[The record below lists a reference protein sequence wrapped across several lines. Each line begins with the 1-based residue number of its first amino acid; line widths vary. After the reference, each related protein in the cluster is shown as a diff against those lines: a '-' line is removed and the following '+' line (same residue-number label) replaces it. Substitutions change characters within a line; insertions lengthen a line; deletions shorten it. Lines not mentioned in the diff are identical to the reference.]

1 MPLEFNNVFKNYGN
15 VQALEDVSFK
25 VNSRGVVGLI
35 GANGAGK
42 TTSLRLMVRHLEPDG
57 GEILFKGKPVVSYP
71 LHAYPIA
78 YIPDEPVYYEELCI
92 EEHFQLIAAMYA
104 KPKSVIAEI
113 VEQLELQ
120 EHMRKMPAALSR
132 GTKQKLSIGCA
143 LLRDFDIL
151 VADEPFTGLDPKQI
165 SVVKDIFKNCAAS
178 GRTVLIST
186 HLLQVVEK
194 VCTEFILLH
203 KGRVKCQDTLDAL
216 KGQFG
221 ISPQA
226 GIEEMYL
233 HIVGEPI
240 QRFEADE

>member
-1 MPLEFNNVFKNYGN
+1 MSLEFINVSKCYGN
-15 VQALEDVSFK
+15 VQALAEVSFRF
-25 VNSRGVVGLI
+25 NPGVVGLI

-42 TTSLRLMVRHLEPDG
+42 TTSIRLIARHIEPDA
-57 GEILFKGKPVVSYP
+57 GEILFKGKPVATYP

-78 YIPDEPVYYEELCI
+78 CISDEPIYYEELSV
-92 EEHFQLIAAMYA
+92 EEHFQLIAAMYN
-104 KPKSVIAEI
+104 KPQSDIGAI
-113 VEQLELQ
+113 IEQMGLQ
-120 EHMRKMPAALSR
+120 EHLRKLPEALSR

-143 LLRDFDIL
+143 LLRDFDLL
-151 VADEPFTGLDPKQI
+151 VADEPFTGLDPQQI
-165 SVVKDIFKNCAAS
+165 SVVKDILKNCAAS

-203 KGRVKCQDTLDAL
+203 KGRLKCQGTLAGI

-240 QRFEADE
+240 QGFEGDG

>member
-1 MPLEFNNVFKNYGN
+1 MPLEFNNVYKNYGN

-25 VNSRGVVGLI
+25 LNNLGVVGLI

-42 TTSLRLMVRHLEPDG
+42 TTSLRLMVRHIKPDA
-57 GEILFKGKPVVSYP
+57 GEILFKGNPVVSYP

-78 YIPDEPVYYEELCI
+78 YIPDEPIYYEELCI
-92 EEHFQLIAAMYA
+92 EEHFQLIAAMYN
-104 KPKSVIAEI
+104 KPKSDIADL

-120 EHMRKMPAALSR
+120 EHMRKMPQALSR

-143 LLRDFDIL
+143 ILRDFDIL

-165 SVVKDIFKNCAAS
+165 SVVKDIFVKYAAS
-178 GRTVLIST
+178 GRVVLIST

-194 VCTEFILLH
+194 VCDEFVLLH
-203 KGRVKCQDTLDAL
+203 KGRVKCLGTLDAI
-216 KGQFG
+216 KKKIG

-226 GIEEMYL
+226 DIEEMYL
-233 HIVGEPI
+233 HVVGEPI
-240 QRFEADE
+240 QGSEAE